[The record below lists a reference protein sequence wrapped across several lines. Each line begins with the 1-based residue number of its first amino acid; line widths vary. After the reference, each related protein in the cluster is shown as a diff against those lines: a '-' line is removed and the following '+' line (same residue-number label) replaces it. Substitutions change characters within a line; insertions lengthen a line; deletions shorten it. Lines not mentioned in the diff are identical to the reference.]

1 MTCANYSVRILTA
14 YGLEDNRIRMKTIGS
29 SLQLHGKIFCKT
41 NPLIIAEIGT
51 GHNGDIKRAKKLI
64 DTAYSSGAN
73 CVKFQ
78 IVYADEILHPNTG
91 YVNLPT
97 GTIPLY
103 KRFKELEVPAE
114 FYIELADYAR
124 SKGLLF
130 SATPFGIR
138 SADELFNLKPDFI
151 KIASPELNYIQLLKY
166 CAAKPFPMILSTGVS
181 LLADIEKAVTAV
193 HSVNK
198 KLPLALLH
206 CITAYPAPE
215 SEYNVSLI
223 RNLNAIF
230 NLPVGL
236 SDHSLDAVL
245 VPALSLAYGGFI
257 IEKHI
262 CLSRNENGLDDPV
275 ALEPAMFKQMCHT
288 LKKYAEYSP
297 AEIMNDLTKLHYSEN
312 NINEVIGLGEKRLS
326 CAEKENYG
334 KTNRSIHYM
343 RNLKKNSVIKK
354 EDIAILRTEKILTAG
369 APPEMFD
376 IFVGAVL
383 QRDVNSGSG
392 TVMDDLIVR
401 G

>member
-1 MTCANYSVRILTA
+1 M
-14 YGLEDNRIRMKTIGS
+14 EEIGS
-29 SLQLHGKIFCKT
+29 SLKLNGKTFCKT

-51 GHNGDIKRAKKLI
+51 GHNGDINRAKKLI
-64 DTAYSSGAN
+64 DAAYTSGAN
-73 CVKFQ
+73 SVKFQ
-78 IVYADEILHPNTG
+78 IVYANEILHPNTG

-124 SKGLLF
+124 NKGLLF

-138 SADELFNLKPDFI
+138 SADELVKLKPDFI

-166 CAAKPFPMILSTGVS
+166 CAAKSLTMILSTGVS
-181 LLADIEKAVTAV
+181 LLADIEKAVAAV
-193 HSVNK
+193 HSVDET
-198 KLPLALLH
+198 LPLALLH

-223 RNLNAIF
+223 RNLNAVF
-230 NLPVGL
+230 NLPIGL
-236 SDHSLDAVL
+236 SDHSLDAIL

-262 CLSRNENGLDDPV
+262 CLSRKENGLDDPV
-275 ALEPAMFKQMCHT
+275 ALEPDMFKQMCNA
-288 LKKYAEYSP
+288 LKKYSGYP
-297 AEIMNDLTKLHYSEN
+297 PDEIISDLIKLNYSEEK
-312 NINEVIGLGEKRLS
+312 IIEVTGIGEKKLS
-326 CAEKENYG
+326 RAEKENYG
-334 KTNRSIHYM
+334 RTNRSIHYM
-343 RNLKKNSVIKK
+343 KDLKKNSIIKK

-369 APPEMFD
+369 AQPEMFD
-376 IFVGAVL
+376 LFVGAVL
-383 QRDVNSGSG
+383 HRDVTSGSG
-392 TVMDDLIVR
+392 TVIEDFIAR